1 MSSFTLDEMMPLLTR
16 EATSRKASLLA
27 IFVLVSLALLVI
39 GFLWQKQY
47 LSHTTLYVDDTN
59 VVRPLLE
66 DIAESADQAD
76 KANVAR
82 EILFSRDIID
92 TILSEGG
99 WVPEGTSA
107 IQRERI
113 KEEIIENTIVENINS
128 TLIGIGFYHK
138 TPKVAY
144 ETTRRYADLFLDK
157 SVKAQSAETN
167 DAFDFIEG
175 QVETYR
181 GKLEDAERR
190 LESFKTAHPG
200 ARPGTESNVDSRIIE
215 LRRELEGTQLLYSEA
230 NQRAITLDRELA
242 SESVTLQ
249 REYQESRY
257 AQRIQDLQSQIDVLR
272 LSYTDDYPD
281 IIRLK
286 QQIEEFRV
294 FAAQERNSPSSSPT
308 LRPSYT
314 TGGSSLS
321 GASGISPV
329 YQELRAQ
336 AAQAKASSE
345 SLRSRLAQTRSL
357 LQNELGRADQSTK
370 VERELAELSRDYE
383 INKQIYEDLVKRRE
397 NARVSMVLGKEKQ
410 GILYRIQEPAN
421 FPVLPSGLRFMHWAA
436 LGLML
441 GAILPFMYLFVFVKL
456 DPRIRTASAVTDDLD
471 LPLLTV
477 VPHMSL
483 PGEQRGW
490 VHGKMA
496 IFAVV
501 VGVLVIYA
509 ITGFI
514 KYSQGVA

>member
-1 MSSFTLDEMMPLLTR
+1 MSSFTLDEMMPLLSR

-27 IFVLVSLALLVI
+27 IFVVVSLALLLI

-66 DIAESADQAD
+66 DIAESADQID

-82 EILFSRDIID
+82 EIIFSRDILD
-92 TILSEGG
+92 TIMAEGG

-107 IQRERI
+107 VQRERI

-144 ETTRRYADLFLDK
+144 ETTRRYADLFLEK

-190 LESFKTAHPG
+190 LESFKAAHPG

-215 LRRELEGTQLLYSEA
+215 LRRELEGTQLLFSEA

-242 SESVTLQ
+242 SESLNLQ
-249 REYQESRY
+249 REYRDNRN
-257 AQRIQDLQSQIDVLR
+257 AQRIQELQSQIDVLR

-286 QQIEEFRV
+286 QQIEEFRS
-294 FAAQERNSPSSSPT
+294 FAAQGGGAQLGST
-308 LRPSYT
+308 GL
-314 TGGSSLS
+314 GGSYGLGGG
-321 GASGISPV
+321 GAGAGISPV

-336 AAQAKASSE
+336 AAQSKATAE

-357 LQNELGRADQSTK
+357 LQSELGRADQSTK

-410 GILYRIQEPAN
+410 GVLYRIQEPAN

-436 LGLML
+436 LGLIL
-441 GAILPFMYLFVFVKL
+441 GAIMPFLYLFTFIKL
-456 DPRIRTASAVTDDLD
+456 DPRIRTASGVTDDLD

-490 VHGKMA
+490 VNGKLA

-501 VGVLVIYA
+501 VGVLLIYA

-514 KYSQGVA
+514 KYSQGVV